1 MNPAPPEP
9 SGKAGRPYQSPR
21 RAQAAADTRA
31 TILATAM
38 RLFLEHGYGS
48 VTVHDIARDAAV
60 AVPTVYA
67 STGGKAAIL
76 ATLIDTAQRDP
87 IVEATLSAVR
97 DCRTA
102 HEVIR
107 VLAHGVRADN
117 ERYHDMV
124 QVMVAAATLDQTATA
139 TLVESDRRYRQDLAQ
154 AAHRL
159 QDLRALGP
167 GMTLDRATDILW
179 FYLGHQAWHLLVA
192 DRHWSWD
199 DAEAWLGEQAS
210 TALLNPEPSAVVR
223 PQPPGEPGGS

>member
-1 MNPAPPEP
+1 MAMARNQEPAPPAP
-9 SGKAGRPYQSPR
+9 SGKTGRPYQSPR

-31 TILATAM
+31 TILTTAM
-38 RLFLEHGYGS
+38 RLFLERGYGG
-48 VTVHDIARDAAV
+48 VTVGDIAQDAAI

-87 IVEATLSAVR
+87 IVEATLSAVG
-97 DCRTA
+97 DCRTP

-107 VLAHGVRADN
+107 VLAHGVRVDN

-124 QVMVAAATLDQTATA
+124 QVMVAAATLDETATA
-139 TLVESDRRYRQDLAQ
+139 TLVESDRRYRQALAQ

-159 QDLRALGP
+159 QDLYALKP
-167 GMTLDRATDILW
+167 GLTLDQATDILW
-179 FYLGHQAWHLLVA
+179 FYLGHQAWHLLVS
-192 DRHWSWD
+192 DRQWSWD

-210 TALLNPEPSAVVR
+210 TALLAPEP
-223 PQPPGEPGGS
+223 